1 MPEAPAM
8 PFFERAGKPGS
19 TPGPARPRTPTAW
32 SSERVQPI
40 EIVAPDRDSAALL
53 LDYAAPL
60 FPAEIVSGS
69 AWIVRLL
76 PRTGGAWVP
85 ELLTLVERWLESVPL
100 PCATVRFGGRSY
112 LIRASIGSS

>member
-1 MPEAPAM
+1 MTEASAM
-8 PFFERAGKPGS
+8 PFFERAGKRS
-19 TPGPARPRTPTAW
+19 TPGPTRPRTPTAW
-32 SSERVQPI
+32 SSTRVQPI
-40 EIVAPDRDSAALL
+40 EIVAPDRDSATLL

-112 LIRASIGSS
+112 LIRTPPGAS

>member
-1 MPEAPAM
+1 MTEAPAL
-8 PFFERAGKPGS
+8 PFFERAAKPRS
-19 TPGPARPRTPTAW
+19 ASGPARPRPPTAW
-32 SSERVQPI
+32 SSARAQPV
-40 EIVAPDRDSAALL
+40 EIVAPDRDSATLL

-112 LIRASIGSS
+112 LIRTPTGAS